1 MRGAKLWK
9 VLVTKEKVYSP
20 IVLQETR
27 EFSLLTAIRD
37 LFDIHQD
44 LSVIMRFNQFL
55 TSTKA
60 NPFFKQVAILE
71 RYLADEEHI
80 KHATTVAFISY
91 LLAIKSGFK
100 TDRDLKTLFLAS
112 FFHDVGLFD
121 LLPHVKEE
129 EISSLASEDIE
140 KFLLHP
146 QRSVEILSPIGV
158 FTNEALI
165 AIRQH
170 HMRVIGNSFP
180 YKFKS
185 ETLGPFGQF
194 IGLADRIL
202 HLLKEHRPVSNSDM
216 KKIKKMIVFKVFPS
230 FNSQV
235 TAELMPTFS
244 IN

>member
-1 MRGAKLWK
+1 MS
-9 VLVTKEKVYSP
+9 KEKVYSP
-20 IVLQETR
+20 IVLEETR
-27 EFSLLTAIRD
+27 EFSLLTAIRE

-44 LSVIMRFNQFL
+44 MAVIMRFNQFL
-55 TSTKA
+55 TSTKT
-60 NPFFKQVAILE
+60 NPFFQQVAVLE
-71 RYLADEEHI
+71 RYLADEEQI

-91 LLAIKSGFK
+91 LLATKSGYK

-112 FFHDVGLFD
+112 FFHDIGLFD

-129 EISSLASEDIE
+129 EVSALASEDLE
-140 KFLLHP
+140 KFFLHP

-185 ETLGPFGQF
+185 ETLSPFGQF
-194 IGLADRIL
+194 IGLADKIL
-202 HLLKEHRPVSNSDM
+202 HLLKEHRPVSSSDM
-216 KKIKKMIVFKVFPS
+216 QKIIVFKVFPS